1 MRSDSSDL
9 IGLPDIYGS
18 RIKAPVIGRA
28 YPYQSVTDQ
37 QNERIIRKLINRNH
51 SMEQLGVDGN
61 QIVVNL
67 GIGGS

>member
-1 MRSDSSDL
+1 MRSDSTD
-9 IGLPDIYGS
+9 LPDIYGS

-37 QNERIIRKLINRNH
+37 QNERIIRRLVNRNH

-61 QIVVNL
+61 
-67 GIGGS
+67 